1 LGKVLI
7 TNTSNNTAHTLVRHG
22 NKMKPSEAA
31 KNALK
36 NVLEAAPSEKI
47 AIFCD
52 DEKASIGEAFAQ
64 GALALGLW
72 TRLHILKTNKIRH
85 ETPPE
90 LVEIITAQ
98 KPDIYINIMR
108 GTGDETVFRVKTITL
123 ETRGKKARLGHC
135 PGVTLDMLTNGALA
149 LTTEQHNEM
158 QKFALKLMQNLAS
171 TIRVEVINPAGTKL
185 SFSTENKPFFT
196 DTKLD
201 WKELK
206 WMNLPTGE
214 VMVAPVE
221 NSLNGKLVCDLAI
234 GGIPQLLKTPVEITA
249 KNGKAENITS
259 KDKTVLAKVK
269 EWLATDEWSNI
280 VGEFAFGIN
289 KKARL
294 VNEFLEAEK
303 VFGTTHM
310 AFGHNLDFP
319 NGKNPSKNHVD
330 FLISKP
336 TVKITEKNGETKT
349 ILQAGKFKEM

>member
-1 LGKVLI
+1 
-7 TNTSNNTAHTLVRHG
+7 
-22 NKMKPSEAA
+22 MKPPEAA
-31 KNALK
+31 RNALES
-36 NVLEAAPSEKI
+36 VLEAAPSEKI

-52 DEKASIGEAFAQ
+52 QERANIGEAFAA
-64 GALALGLW
+64 GALKLGLW
-72 TRLHILKTNKIRH
+72 TRLQILKTDKIRTQ
-85 ETPPE
+85 TPPE
-90 LVEIITAQ
+90 LIEIITAQ

-108 GTGDETVFRVKTITL
+108 GTGEETVFRIKTILL

-149 LTTEQHNEM
+149 LTTEEYRKM
-158 QKFALKLMQNLAS
+158 QNFADKLMQTLGNTFKL
-171 TIRVEVINPAGTKL
+171 EVTNPAGTKL

-201 WKELK
+201 WRELK

-234 GGIPQLLKTPVEITA
+234 GGAPKLLETPLEITA
-249 KNGKAENITS
+249 KNGKAQTITS
-259 KDKTVLAKVK
+259 KDKNVLAKVK
-269 EWLATDEWSNI
+269 QWLATDEWSNI

-289 KKARL
+289 PKARL
-294 VNEFLEAEK
+294 INEFLEAEK
-303 VFGTTHM
+303 IFGTTHL

-319 NGKNPSKNHVD
+319 NGRNASKNHVD

-336 TVKITEKNGETKT
+336 TVKITEKNEKTRT
-349 ILQAGKFKEM
+349 ILEAGKFLGA

>member
-1 LGKVLI
+1 
-7 TNTSNNTAHTLVRHG
+7 
-22 NKMKPSEAA
+22 
-31 KNALK
+31 
-36 NVLEAAPSEKI
+36 
-47 AIFCD
+47 
-52 DEKASIGEAFAQ
+52 
-64 GALALGLW
+64 
-72 TRLHILKTNKIRH
+72 
-85 ETPPE
+85 
-90 LVEIITAQ
+90 
-98 KPDIYINIMR
+98 
-108 GTGDETVFRVKTITL
+108 L

-135 PGVTLDMLTNGALA
+135 PGVTLNMLTNGALA
-149 LTTEQHNEM
+149 LTTEEHREM
-158 QKFALKLMQNLAS
+158 QKFALQLMQNLTD
-171 TIRVEVINPAGTKL
+171 TIRVEVTNPAGTKL
-185 SFSTENKPFFT
+185 SFNTENKPFFT

-221 NSLNGKLVCDLAI
+221 NSLNGKLICDLAI

-303 VFGTTHM
+303 IFATTHM

-349 ILQAGKFKEM
+349 VLQAGKFKEM